1 VSLKSFFNRFLSS
14 RTAASHNSTDSSS
27 DHSNTANSANSSS
40 PVMGEMGMEKLKAV
54 IDEVTSSFPLF
65 EKAGF
70 HVEEVQVEIG
80 MTPKLMPRFKQV
92 KEVSVSE
99 QEALLQQAGEKK
111 LVKFMLISLFKSS
124 KMKNLIND
132 PKLDFHGIE
141 IDLTAVPSVRS
152 IFRSAKNCDNV
163 VRLDSHDHH

>member
-1 VSLKSFFNRFLSS
+1 
-14 RTAASHNSTDSSS
+14 
-27 DHSNTANSANSSS
+27 
-40 PVMGEMGMEKLKAV
+40 MGEMGMEKLKAV

-124 KMKNLIND
+124 KMKNLITD